1 GLSASPLPF
10 GVAALDPQPAPVS
23 AIAPRQAAA
32 AMALIR
38 ATPAPD
44 LAAFVPLVPFVRLI
58 PLAIDLASALQRA
71 AASIGLSAGAPA
83 TRVFRAC
90 AFARSAQE
98 VLVAR
103 AVRATAAHG
112 RAGVGDAPAGA
123 PERGRRARGRSA
135 AHVRVR
141 DRVAR
146 LARGAAALQR
156 AAAAVVVRAARVAAW
171 LSGAAGDVAAG
182 IGRAGGVVAV
192 AGPGRPGRA
201 RRAHLPGRAP
211 ARDRAARAIVEADAA
226 LAGVGCAGAGERRLA
241 GARAVGRGA
250 HVPVAQADAAAAA
263 RRRGVA
269 ARAVRALRARRA
281 LVAVVRRAHGTTR
294 VLNRAAGARREIAR
308 VGARAARPDDAVGWR
323 EPGGSR
329 RVGDALRACG
339 ASRVDAAAAA
349 VGELRPALPV
359 AGIERR
365 RMRNATGAHDAGG
378 RDRPRAP
385 VGRARTGGTDAR
397 LRALTAPIGRADAA
411 MAGVVDCAD
420 LRGAAGVRRLVAD
433 AVRAGAARHRGAAAV
448 VERAALVLCEVG
460 A

>member
-156 AAAAVVVRAARVAAW
+156 AAAAVVVRAAR
-171 LSGAAGDVAAG
+171 GAAGDVAAG

-250 HVPVAQADAAAAA
+250 HVPVAQADAPA
-263 RRRGVA
+263 
-269 ARAVRALRARRA
+269 
-281 LVAVVRRAHGTTR
+281 
-294 VLNRAAGARREIAR
+294 AAGAR
-308 VGARAARPDDAVGWR
+308 
-323 EPGGSR
+323 SR
-329 RVGDALRACG
+329 
-339 ASRVDAAAAA
+339 
-349 VGELRPALPV
+349 
-359 AGIERR
+359 
-365 RMRNATGAHDAGG
+365 
-378 RDRPRAP
+378 
-385 VGRARTGGTDAR
+385 
-397 LRALTAPIGRADAA
+397 
-411 MAGVVDCAD
+411 
-420 LRGAAGVRRLVAD
+420 
-433 AVRAGAARHRGAAAV
+433 
-448 VERAALVLCEVG
+448 
-460 A
+460 